1 MIEKTFDFS
10 LFTSYDDIYKLY
22 YLYLYPRIP

>member
-22 YLYLYPRIP
+22 YLYLYPLP